1 MKHVGIREF
10 RDHATRYLAGGTVL
24 AIERHDQIIG
34 FYIPVR
40 PAPDDKV
47 RPALERLSKAVDRVL
62 AETGM
67 SEAEL
72 TEALRPARRR
82 ARPA

>member
-10 RDHATRYLAGGTVL
+10 RDHATQYLAGGTVL

-34 FYIPVR
+34 FYIPVS
-40 PAPDDKV
+40 PAPGDKV
-47 RPALERLSKAVDRVL
+47 RPALERLTKAVDRVL

-72 TEALRPARRR
+72 TETLRPARRR

>member
-10 RDHATRYLAGGTVL
+10 RDHATRYLAGGSVL

-34 FYIPVR
+34 FYIPVK
-40 PAPDDKV
+40 PAPEDKV
-47 RPALERLSKAVDRVL
+47 RPALERLTKAVDRVL

-72 TEALRPARRR
+72 TTELRPATRR
-82 ARPA
+82 AKLA

>member
-10 RDHATRYLAGGTVL
+10 RDHATRYLASGSVL

-47 RPALERLSKAVDRVL
+47 RPALERLTKAVDRVL

-72 TEALRPARRR
+72 TTALRPAKRGT
-82 ARPA
+82 RPA

>member
-10 RDHATRYLAGGTVL
+10 RDHATRYLAGGSVL

-34 FYIPVR
+34 FYIPVK

-47 RPALERLSKAVDRVL
+47 RPALERLTKAVDRVL

-67 SEAEL
+67 SETEL
-72 TEALRPARRR
+72 SAALSPARRR
-82 ARPA
+82 AKPA